1 MEKNEMGI
9 KEQLKQQQITKEEAL
24 IIIKKWQSEGK
35 LYSKSILRWTKNY
48 KPQTNV
54 KEITKTKQTEEETRG
69 YEGSTK
75 SRRGSSKFSI

>member
-1 MEKNEMGI
+1 MGI

-54 KEITKTKQTEEETRG
+54 KEITKTQQTEETITGLE
-69 YEGSTK
+69 SATK